1 VGLQRVWI
9 ETLDH
14 GLVRADHVVEVLAH
28 KTAPFAG
35 KPAHWLLDVVTAT
48 NQGAGSAQAWTL
60 TSSHRTLIQTDRAPH
75 GAAGQLVALLAALH
89 TADTAGIVTARLGTD
104 DPAVPG
110 SATID
115 FRFQLFPP
123 APDALSPTPT
133 GPSPAPP
140 RASADAPSTPER

>member
-1 VGLQRVWI
+1 MGLERVWI

-48 NQGAGSAQAWTL
+48 NHGAGSAQTWTL
-60 TSSHRTLIQTDRAPH
+60 TASHRTLIQTDQPPGGAP
-75 GAAGQLVALLAALH
+75 ARLAALLAALH
-89 TADTAGIVTARLGTD
+89 PADTAGLITTHQTD
-104 DPAVPG
+104 ESSTPG
-110 SATID
+110 RGAID

-123 APDALSPTPT
+123 PGLDEPTPARSPTMSRRDEPN
-133 GPSPAPP
+133 S
-140 RASADAPSTPER
+140 DAHYL

>member
-1 VGLQRVWI
+1 MGLERVWI

-60 TSSHRTLIQTDRAPH
+60 TASHRTLIQTDRPPH
-75 GAAGQLVALLAALH
+75 GAAGQLAGLLAALH
-89 TADTAGIVTARLGTD
+89 TADTAGMITTSAST
-104 DPAVPG
+104 DPAAQD
-110 SATID
+110 SATIN

-123 APDALSPTPT
+123 LPAPGALSAPPAGSSTLP
-133 GPSPAPP
+133 PSSPAE
-140 RASADAPSTPER
+140 DTQYL